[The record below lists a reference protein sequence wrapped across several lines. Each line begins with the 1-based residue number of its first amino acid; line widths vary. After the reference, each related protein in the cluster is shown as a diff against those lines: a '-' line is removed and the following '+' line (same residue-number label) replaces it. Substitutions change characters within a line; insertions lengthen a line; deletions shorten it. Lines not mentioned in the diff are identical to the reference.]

1 MLDHFH
7 KKRNVSYTV
16 FVDNRTASAPLRRA
30 GQVRTQR
37 AASRRRGDALEDAIL
52 GAAWSLLADGEL
64 ADLTI
69 ESVARQAQTSRSVV
83 YRRWPT
89 RRDLIQAA
97 VVWQHAQR
105 TPEEIPDTGSL
116 RGDMLEVLTVFSN
129 THGEVLMAALLQL
142 ATYLRSEGSSIDDL
156 RTDIFRDSVTASMP
170 TVLMRAQQRGE
181 INIAGVPQDVLN
193 LPMDLLRSRMITSHH
208 APGADDVAAIL
219 DDIYF
224 PLLRAYGALG
234 E

>member
-1 MLDHFH
+1 MNE
-7 KKRNVSYTV
+7 RPAA
-16 FVDNRTASAPLRRA
+16 ASLRRA
-30 GQVRTQR
+30 GEVRTRR
-37 AASRRRGDALEDAIL
+37 AMSRRRGDALEDAIL

-89 RRDLIQAA
+89 RRELIQAA
-97 VVWQHAQR
+97 VVWQHSQR
-105 TPEEIPDTGSL
+105 TPDEIPDTGSL

-181 INIAGVPQDVLN
+181 INIAGVPQAVLN
-193 LPMDLLRSRMITSHH
+193 LPMDLLRSRMITSRH
-208 APGADDVAAIL
+208 APGVDDVAAIL
-219 DDIYF
+219 DEIYF
-224 PLLRAYGALG
+224 PLLRAYGAIQ
-234 E
+234 